1 MLFSCEVV
9 FCVPVLETFLQVRA
23 LEDSRRDLTFEV
35 TSDILTNNRSSPS
48 PSGDGIPSSGMWMIL
63 CCHWSTVGESLILAF
78 ISGCSVGSDT
88 GSNYGHTL
96 SFHWT
101 HLNREQR
108 HVPVFPS
115 CNYHTGAY
123 PDGQKLPACLGIS
136 GLSSMMGRGNGN
148 FHCTALL

>member
-101 HLNREQR
+101 HPIWNKDMFQCLSVVITTQ
-108 HVPVFPS
+108 VP
-115 CNYHTGAY
+115 T
-123 PDGQKLPACLGIS
+123 L
-136 GLSSMMGRGNGN
+136 MGRRHLASCLLGN
-148 FHCTALL
+148 LRS